1 MTKIKFTSSAPH
13 QQKSISWLNFE
24 NKTLV
29 TGSYSESTN
38 FLSIWKLEKELKL
51 IQKVEHKGECLN
63 IKVHKDIIYT
73 ASSNGSVYL
82 FSDKLKFLESFVCHV
97 GPTTCIDF
105 SPSDSVLIT
114 SGEDGYINII
124 DSKGKITKIKA
135 DSLPI
140 HCVRFQ
146 SKPF

>member
-1 MTKIKFTSSAPH
+1 MTKTKFTTSSSH

-24 NKTLV
+24 KKTIV

-38 FLSIWKLEKELKL
+38 FLSIWKMENEIKL
-51 IQKVEHKGECLN
+51 IKKVEHKGECLD
-63 IKVHKDIIYT
+63 IKVHKEIIYT

-82 FSDKLKFLESFVCHV
+82 YSDQLQMLESFVCHV
-97 GPTTCIDF
+97 GPTNCIDV
-105 SPSDSVLIT
+105 SPSDSYLIT
-114 SGEDGYINII
+114 AGEDGYINII
-124 DSKGKITKIKA
+124 DEKKKISKLKA

-146 SKPF
+146 SKY